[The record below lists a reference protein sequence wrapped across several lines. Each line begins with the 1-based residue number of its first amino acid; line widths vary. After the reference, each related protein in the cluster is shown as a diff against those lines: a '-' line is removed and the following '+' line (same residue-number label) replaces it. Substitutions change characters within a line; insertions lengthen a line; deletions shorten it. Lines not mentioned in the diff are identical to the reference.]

1 MEWSSYIIDSVINFC
16 FYFITP
22 ISFIWFLVESQNI
35 MKPFSNICELEDNVQ
50 EINIHEEVTFEA
62 SDKNENA
69 TTTTIEGPH
78 DLLLQARPKS

>member
-1 MEWSSYIIDSVINFC
+1 
-16 FYFITP
+16 
-22 ISFIWFLVESQNI
+22 

-78 DLLLQARPKS
+78 DLLLQAWPKS

>member
-1 MEWSSYIIDSVINFC
+1 
-16 FYFITP
+16 
-22 ISFIWFLVESQNI
+22 

-78 DLLLQARPKS
+78 DLLLQAWPKVRRDALTLNSFIYGSKKQNIEV

>member
-35 MKPFSNICELEDNVQ
+35 MKPFSNTCELEDNVQ
-50 EINIHEEVTFEA
+50 EIYTHEEVTSEA
-62 SDKNENA
+62 SENA
-69 TTTTIEGPH
+69 TTTAIKGPH
-78 DLLLQARPKS
+78 DLLLQAWPKS